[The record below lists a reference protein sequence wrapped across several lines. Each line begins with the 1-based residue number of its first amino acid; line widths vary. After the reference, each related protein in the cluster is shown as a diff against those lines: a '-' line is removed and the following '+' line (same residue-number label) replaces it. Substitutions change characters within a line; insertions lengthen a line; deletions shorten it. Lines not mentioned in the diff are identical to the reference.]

1 MGPEALKEVVR
12 LKFANRVGSC
22 PECGGDLEL
31 TVLSSGSGRYFVGT
45 ECLCGPRSQES
56 REFRSL
62 REAERELKRIL
73 RG

>member
-1 MGPEALKEVVR
+1 MKTTYGP
-12 LKFANRVGSC
+12 RVGTC

-31 TVLSSGSGRYFVGT
+31 TILSSGSGRYFVGT

-62 REAERELKRIL
+62 RDAERELKRIL